1 MQMPL
6 QTSLFDPHM
15 VVQAMRDSRY
25 RHPANALAELIDN
38 SLDARANRVEVL
50 IQEEQTRVTSRDRWR
65 VNELAVL
72 DNGHGMSRETL
83 VNAIRFGGRLETQ
96 TVQKIGKYG
105 MGLPT
110 ASVSQCRRFDVWS
123 WQENIEQAAHSYID
137 LDEIEQ
143 GVLDEVPEPTG
154 TPIPKKWLDM
164 ASEDALDLRS
174 GTLVQWSKPDRI
186 GGIQASTI
194 FRQIEEE
201 IGRIYRHFIN
211 DGDVIIRMASA
222 RGSAFVLET
231 DKQVRPNDPLYL
243 MKNST
248 TPAPWDDEPMF
259 EFFSKDDFD
268 LEIDGRMERVEV
280 IYSRVKPEVLGK
292 YRTDRPGTTPHGLN
306 ARKNMGISIVRE
318 NRELVLDDFF
328 VRGGASGAGSGIP
341 QNRWWGC
348 EVRFDR
354 GCDDLFGVDHN
365 KQMASHFT
373 GATKDLFNADRNSNL
388 LDELGVGDDDVD
400 IYNIASR
407 VESTIRRMMDDV
419 KLIMN
424 RRVKKPTGDGPR
436 VPEDEALLA
445 TSHEIDEAIRR
456 GDLKPTKTD
465 TERMEQS
472 QEERIE
478 QEAKHLE
485 EEGYEPEIAKE
496 MATGLVHLGL
506 GYNFEHSDLPGFQMF
521 KVVSKGGILNVQLNI
536 NHEVYRFINIIE
548 DEAAQT
554 DNERIRDAAFGVKV
568 LLLAWARMED
578 EIEHRGKRMEFQET
592 GQNWGKMVHRV
603 LERHWQTDDPLE

>member
-6 QTSLFDPHM
+6 QTSLFDPRM

-38 SLDARANRVEVL
+38 AIDARATNVEVL
-50 IQEEQTRVTSRDRWR
+50 IQEEQVRVSSRDRWR

-96 TVQKIGKYG
+96 TVRKIGKYG

-123 WQENIEQAAHSYID
+123 WQEDIGQAAHSYID
-137 LDEIEQ
+137 LDEIEK
-143 GVLDEVPEPTG
+143 GVLEEVPEPTG
-154 TPIPKKWLDM
+154 TPIPQKWLDM
-164 ASEDALDLRS
+164 ASEDALDPRS
-174 GTLVQWSKPDRI
+174 GTLVLWSKPDRI

-194 FRQIEEE
+194 FRQMEEE

-222 RGSAFVLET
+222 RGSTFSLEA
-231 DKQVRPNDPLYL
+231 DKKVRPNDPLY
-243 MKNST
+243 MARNST

-259 EFFSKDDFD
+259 EFFSKDEFEFD
-268 LEIDGRMERVEV
+268 IDGKIERVEV

-292 YRTDRPGTTPHGLN
+292 YRSDRPGNTPHGRD

-318 NRELVLDDFF
+318 NREVVLDEFF

-341 QNRWWGC
+341 ENRWWGC

-407 VESTIRRMMDDV
+407 VESTIRRMMEDV
-419 KLIMN
+419 QLIQD
-424 RRVKKPTGDGPR
+424 RRVPKPTGDGPQ
-436 VPEDEALLA
+436 VPEDEALIA

-456 GDLKPTKTD
+456 GDLTPTKTD

-472 QEERIE
+472 PEERIE

-485 EEGYEPEIAKE
+485 EEGYEPEMAKE
-496 MATGLVHLGL
+496 MASGLVHLGL
-506 GYNFEHSDLPGFQMF
+506 GYNFEHSNLSGFQMF
-521 KVVSKGGILNVQLNI
+521 EVVSSGGILNVKLNI
-536 NHEVYRFINIIE
+536 NHEVYKFINIIE
-548 DEAAQT
+548 NEAAQT
-554 DNERIRDAAFGVKV
+554 DNERIRDAAFGIKV

-603 LERHWQTDDPLE
+603 LERHWQTDDSVE